1 MKGANAAYL
10 RSLEPGQPAPNARPP
25 DGRDRICPPLKKQ
38 TRRRCSGVPGA
49 GFAYWPGRGI
59 SPDRKRRSNGAK
71 AEAAAEQ
78 TLNLRPRPHALSHPF
93 MDPVM
98 LMGLPRTD
106 CRLQPGL
113 SI

>member
-1 MKGANAAYL
+1 MVETAFV
-10 RSLEPGQPAPNARPP
+10 
-25 DGRDRICPPLKKQ
+25 PLKKQ

-59 SPDRKRRSNGAK
+59 SPDRKRLSNGAK

-106 CRLQPGL
+106 CRLHPGL